1 MGGSKI
7 MGTVPQSTGF
17 PISPILQ
24 DSRHPHFWKPP
35 NIRAIHSHSKSL
47 FVASSSDRA
56 LLIPGA
62 SLPEVQGWSIAMLCY
77 VKVLEIQNINLENMV
92 HKRNHPKV
100 AASFESFRLVRYN
113 YNLPRLM
120 KNMVG

>member
-1 MGGSKI
+1 

-24 DSRHPHFWKPP
+24 DFRHPHFWKPP

-77 VKVLEIQNINLENMV
+77 VKVLEIQNINLKNMV